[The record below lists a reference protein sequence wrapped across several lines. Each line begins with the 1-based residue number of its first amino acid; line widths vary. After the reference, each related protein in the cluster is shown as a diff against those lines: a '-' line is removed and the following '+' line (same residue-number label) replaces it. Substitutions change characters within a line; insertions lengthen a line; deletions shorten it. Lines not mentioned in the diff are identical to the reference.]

1 MKNEDTPAMPLT
13 GDAYTDFSQYDCTS
27 KTSYNPECQG
37 LTKREEILARFMS
50 AMLSNPE
57 MDYNYTTNGDG
68 LAQDA
73 MKFVDSYFKALE
85 EK

>member
-1 MKNEDTPAMPLT
+1 MKNEDMPAMPIELN
-13 GDAYTDFSQYDCTS
+13 GFGQYAPTAFI
-27 KTSYNPECQG
+27 G

-57 MDYNYTTNGDG
+57 MDYNYTTSGDG

-85 EK
+85 EKQ